1 MKDLKLKS
9 KVSSEI
15 NINNNSSFCLIDYK
29 HPQYG
34 WANRDMTGGYGS
46 GPSDNNNIFFRIFKE
61 VKKSFIRIPSIV
73 LATSKSILLYKGYKV
88 TTSNKY
94 TPGYSHYVI
103 HSSMHHYKYE
113 LDLAKKI
120 KNNEPY
126 SKIIFIG
133 PFSEKKPELFENNSD
148 FIVFGEF
155 ESWCE
160 NLPLNNLKNSNDSF
174 KKFSE
179 FPLPSWDKEEIKYS
193 SYFPALPKRPFL
205 TLQGSRGCPFACEF
219 CPYIVSQGIPM
230 RAKDNKTII
239 QELKYLKNKYY
250 AKSILFRD
258 ITWSYNIKKTKD
270 LCDLIISLKKDENI
284 FFDIGV
290 ETRLDKLDIEL
301 IKKMA
306 EAGVKSINVGLESPV
321 SKILNEAGRIT
332 FDLTEAETKVKLM
345 EKLGI
350 KVQAFYILG
359 LPDDTVESM
368 QSTINYAIHMNT
380 FTAQFCVFTPFPG
393 TQTYEKFKDSII
405 TDDFMQF
412 NEYTPVVS
420 IKGASTEEI
429 KFMTAKAYKN
439 YYFRFSYFK
448 KNFLIILKSFYDY
461 ILCRAVK

>member
-1 MKDLKLKS
+1 MKDLKPES
-9 KVSSEI
+9 KTITKVDI
-15 NINNNSSFCLIDYK
+15 NKDSSFCLIDYK
-29 HPQYG
+29 HPQHG

-46 GPSDNNNIFFRIFKE
+46 GPNDNNNLFFKIFKE
-61 VKKSFIRIPSIV
+61 IKKSFIRIPSTV
-73 LATSKSILLYKGYKV
+73 LATSKSILLYKGFKV
-88 TTSNKY
+88 STSNDY
-94 TPGYSHYVI
+94 IPGYSHYVI
-103 HSSMHHYKYE
+103 HSSIHHYKYE

-120 KNNEPY
+120 RSNEN
-126 SKIIFIG
+126 SAKIIFIG
-133 PFSEKKPELFENNSD
+133 PFSESKPELFKNYSD
-148 FIVFGEF
+148 IIVFGEF

-160 NLPLNNLKNSNDSF
+160 NLPLNNLKKSYDSF

-179 FPLPSWDKEEIKYS
+179 FPLPSWDKQEIKSS

-239 QELKYLKNKYY
+239 QELKYLKNKYN

-258 ITWSYNIKKTKD
+258 ITWSYNVKKTKD
-270 LCDLIISLKKDENI
+270 LCDLIISLKKEENI

-290 ETRLDKLDIEL
+290 ETRLDKLDIDL

-306 EAGVKSINVGLESPV
+306 AAGVKSINVGLESPV

-368 QSTINYAIHMNT
+368 KSTIDFAIHMNT

-393 TQTYEKFKDSII
+393 TPTYEKYKDSII

-420 IKGASTEEI
+420 IKGATTEEI
-429 KFMTAKAYKN
+429 KLMTAKAYKN
-439 YYFRFSYFK
+439 YYFRFGYFRK
-448 KNFLIILKSFYDY
+448 YFLAILKSFYDY
-461 ILCRAVK
+461 LYHRAV